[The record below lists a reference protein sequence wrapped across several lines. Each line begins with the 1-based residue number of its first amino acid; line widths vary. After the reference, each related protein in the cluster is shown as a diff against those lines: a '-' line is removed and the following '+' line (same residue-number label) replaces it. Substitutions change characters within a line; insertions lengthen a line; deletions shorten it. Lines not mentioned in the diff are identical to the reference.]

1 MRKLFL
7 ISMLLAL
14 TMRMSAAVDPD
25 FYIYLCLGQSNMEGN
40 AAPEAVDQNV
50 DARFQTLACSS
61 DFTNPQ
67 RNLGEWYTAT
77 PPIVRQW
84 AGLGM
89 ADYFGRTMVAALPSH
104 VKVGVVDVAIG
115 GIAIDG
121 FSPDKTT
128 VDNYLATAETWLQ
141 NTAKL
146 YGSFPYQRLVDMAK
160 IAQQSGVIK
169 GILLHQG
176 ESDNGQQVWLDKVKN
191 IYEHLLADLGLN
203 AADVPLF
210 AGETVNAD
218 VGGVCSG
225 HNTIIAQLPT
235 VIPTAHV
242 VHSNGC
248 PCVETQDNYRI
259 HFTAAGYRTMGKR
272 YAYEALKV
280 MGKETKAQADYNWNA
295 DLRKVYSLSNLNE
308 IADINIR
315 KGGSKALT
323 LWGTFA
329 DGHEE
334 DLINEATFT
343 SSDFTIKDGAV
354 IGTEEK
360 TGVVTASYTDFLGV
374 THTLDIH
381 VTVSDLGPNHV
392 LVVNNGTAGANQ
404 WDKEVFCNLATPM
417 EKGKTY
423 IIRAQLRSDQ
433 SGGCAL
439 WPRWDAST
447 NRDQYGNSAD
457 IEYLSSYNLTN
468 TFQEY
473 TWEFTAKYP
482 HDVLIFA
489 CGGIGGNIYFDDVSC
504 MEKNSTTE
512 MIANGN
518 FESDDI
524 SDWYVLS
531 WTGQSLSVQEDTTA
545 GIQLLRQP
553 VKEDGTVYNLQGIKA
568 GTVSDWNSLSRGI
581 YIINGKTV
589 VR

>member
-1 MRKLFL
+1 MKKTLL

-14 TMRMSAAVDPD
+14 TMKMSAAVDPN
-25 FYIYLCLGQSNMEGN
+25 FYIYLCFGQSNMEGQ
-40 AAPEAVDQNV
+40 AQAETVDKTV
-50 DARFQTLACSS
+50 DDRFQMLACV
-61 DFTNPQ
+61 DFNTTTPKRTKGQ
-67 RNLGEWYTAT
+67 WYPANC
-77 PPIVRQW
+77 PIVRDW
-84 AGLGM
+84 TNIGM
-89 ADYFGRTMVAALPSH
+89 ADYFGRTMVAALPSN

-141 NTAKL
+141 NSAKQ
-146 YGSFPYQRLVDMAK
+146 YDNFPYQRLVDMAK

-218 VGGVCSG
+218 VGGTCSL
-225 HNTIIAQLPT
+225 HNTIIAQLPS

-248 PCVETQDNYRI
+248 PCASDNI
-259 HFTAAGYRTMGKR
+259 HFTVSGYRTMGKR
-272 YAYEALKV
+272 YGYEALKV

-295 DLRKVYSLSNLNE
+295 DLKKVYSLSKLNE

-315 KGGSKALT
+315 KGGSKVLT
-323 LWGTFA
+323 LRGTFA

-343 SSDFTIKDGAV
+343 SNDFTIKDGAV

-374 THTLDIH
+374 THTLDIK

-392 LVVNNGTAGANQ
+392 LVVNNGTAGVNQ
-404 WDKEVFCNLATPM
+404 WDKEIFCKLATPM

-423 IIRAQLRSDQ
+423 IIRANLRSDQ
-433 SGGCAL
+433 SGDCAL

-447 NRDQYGNSAD
+447 NRDEWGNSAD

-473 TWEFTAKYP
+473 TWTFTPKYP

-489 CGGIGGNIYFDDVSC
+489 CGQIGGNIYFDDVSC
-504 MEKNSTTE
+504 MEQGGTTE
-512 MIANGN
+512 MIANGT
-518 FESDDI
+518 FESDNI

-531 WTGQSLSVQEDTTA
+531 WTGQTLSVQEDTTA
-545 GIQLLRQP
+545 GIELLRQTM
-553 VKEDGTVYNLQGIKA
+553 KTDGNVYNLQGIKV
-568 GTVSDWNSLSRGI
+568 GTANDWNTLSHGV
-581 YIINGKTV
+581 YIVNGKIV
-589 VR
+589 MR